1 MASFRKR
8 YQDELAQSPTH
19 KNAPAVAST
28 PVQAAEPPPPA
39 EAPKPLEEIQKPSA
53 ADDAAANAIKQRLNE
68 MDRAESLAQQQA
80 ANHPRLAAEPQQPQQ
95 PADRME
101 QAIAAM
107 PERVKRWF
115 RAHPEYL
122 VEPEKAAQIQYCHH
136 VAARETGE
144 QFTDPYFDRMEQML
158 GWQQQPP
165 ATKTAPTQDNK
176 VNGHAPVSAPAE
188 PRNPAPVR
196 QQQRPGPSVSAPP
209 TRTTPSMTTGKPLTS
224 RPALTNEEVMLAA
237 SLKISPEE
245 YAQQKEK
252 MRAMQASRD
261 YSKWR
266 QMIVTTDLTRFSVQ
280 RSLDERPT
288 LAAGPENM
296 ECRRKNLLGI

>member
-1 MASFRKR
+1 MTSLRKK
-8 YQDELAQSPTH
+8 YLDLPQSPN
-19 KNAPAVAST
+19 KSAPVVAAT
-28 PVQAAEPPPPA
+28 PVTAAEPPPAA
-39 EAPKPLEEIQKPSA
+39 EPQKPLEEIQKPSA
-53 ADDAAANAIKQRLNE
+53 ADEAAANAIQARIAE

-80 ANHPRLAAEPQQPQQ
+80 ANHPRLAAEPQQQP

-122 VEPEKAAQIQYCHH
+122 VEPEKAAHIQYCHH

-165 ATKTAPTQDNK
+165 AQPKPAPTQEHK

-188 PRNPAPVR
+188 PPRHSAPVR
-196 QQQRPGPSVSAPP
+196 QQQQRSGPPVSAPP
-209 TRTTPSMTTGKPLTS
+209 TRDVPSFASGRPTTRRAPLTETELQIAKNS
-224 RPALTNEEVMLAA
+224 G
-237 SLKISPEE
+237 ISPEE
-245 YAQQKEK
+245 YQLQKEK
-252 MRAMQASRD
+252 MRQL
-261 YSKWR
+261 
-266 QMIVTTDLTRFSVQ
+266 QV
-280 RSLDERPT
+280 
-288 LAAGPENM
+288 AGVIQNGG
-296 ECRRKNLLGI
+296 R

>member
-1 MASFRKR
+1 MTSLRKK
-8 YQDELAQSPTH
+8 YSDFSDFQSPSN
-19 KNAPAVAST
+19 KNTPAVGST
-28 PVQAAEPPPPA
+28 PVQAAEPPPAA
-39 EAPKPLEEIQKPSA
+39 EPQKPLEEIKKPSA
-53 ADDAAANAIKQRLNE
+53 ADEAAANAIKQRLNE

-80 ANHPRLAAEPQQPQQ
+80 VNHPRLAAEPPQQQP

-115 RAHPEYL
+115 RTHPEYL

-165 ATKTAPTQDNK
+165 ATKTAPTQENK

-188 PRNPAPVR
+188 PPRNPTPVR
-196 QQQRPGPSVSAPP
+196 QQQQRSGPPVSAPP
-209 TRTTPSMTTGKPLTS
+209 TRDVPSLASGRPTTRRVPLT
-224 RPALTNEEVMLAA
+224 EVELQIAKN
-237 SLKISPEE
+237 SGISPEE
-245 YAQQKEK
+245 YQLQKEK
-252 MRAMQASRD
+252 MRAMQA
-261 YSKWR
+261 
-266 QMIVTTDLTRFSVQ
+266 
-280 RSLDERPT
+280 
-288 LAAGPENM
+288 AGVIQNGG
-296 ECRRKNLLGI
+296 R